1 MKDATAETAS
11 ETASQPGRSA
21 EHYGDRMA
29 LDRRY
34 GKIGIP
40 AVAAAARYASGAG
53 VRRTAQELSRQ
64 KSEL

>member
-1 MKDATAETAS
+1 MTDVTAETAS
-11 ETASQPGRSA
+11 KTAPESDRST
-21 EHYGDRMA
+21 ELDGERMA

-34 GKIGIP
+34 GKIGIS

-53 VRRTAQELSRQ
+53 AGGAAQQFSRQ